1 MNERPTF
8 SPFWHR
14 VRTMRPKLR
23 PHVQITR
30 QHYRGRRWHVVHD
43 PTSNQF
49 FRLNPVAY
57 DFVGM
62 LDGQREIE
70 AAWHA
75 SLEKFGDLAPTQNE
89 IIQLISQLYQSNL
102 LSCDASPETEQLLRR
117 GRERVKKKAIAQA
130 IGIMY
135 LKIRLLNPDR
145 FLTAAEPIL
154 RPILNRW
161 GFLAWCALILWALI
175 SIIPH
180 WGKLASDFNQQ
191 HIFDPQFLWL
201 IPLAFVVTK
210 AIHEFGHGVV
220 CKRFGGQVPEFG
232 VMLLVL
238 FPSPYVDASS
248 AWAFTSKWRRVAVG
262 AAGMMFER
270 VVAAIAAFV
279 WIAQQ
284 ESGQGGSVLARFCF
298 NIMVTSGISTILF
311 NANPL
316 MRFDG
321 YYMLAD
327 LLEVPNLANRSNKM
341 LLHLIQR
348 FIYRLKNLTPPT
360 TQADERTILIVYGI
374 LAFAYR
380 IFLFITITLFVLGQ
394 FFAIGLVLAV
404 WTAAAWFLM
413 PLGKLVHW
421 LASSP
426 MLSEHRARTVAITI
440 AMVVLLL
447 GVVGFIPMPDRRH
460 GSGVVDSLAKTNIYF
475 GTEGFV
481 AQVHKRPGE
490 RVLKGEPIV
499 TVENRDLVE
508 QRAGLLAQVDEIR
521 VMVRDGVAK
530 GDPAVTALASERLRV
545 GLDNLAEIE
554 RRIAD
559 LVILAPHDGVVAGDD
574 PAQKLGGFVKRG
586 DPVCTVVDPDS
597 IRIAATFD
605 QQQAEW
611 ILTRADQR
619 GEPPACQIRLLSNV
633 STIVN
638 AERFEP
644 VLAGQRLLPSAALG
658 FGGGGRFEIDPQ
670 DQSGRVAKRPQF
682 NVYIYPDASSALAT
696 SVLPGERV
704 LVRFK
709 LPTRPLLSQWIDR
722 LRKEIQGRVNI

>member
-23 PHVQITR
+23 SHVQITR
-30 QHYRGRRWHVVHD
+30 QHYRGRRWHVIHD

-62 LDGQREIE
+62 LDGAREVE

-135 LKIRLLNPDR
+135 LKIRLFNPDR
-145 FLTAAEPIL
+145 LLTAAEPVL

-161 GFLAWCALILWALI
+161 GFLAWCALVLWALI
-175 SIIPH
+175 SVIPH
-180 WGKLASDFNQQ
+180 WDKLAANFNQQ

-201 IPLAFVVTK
+201 IPFAFIITK

-220 CKRFGGQVPEFG
+220 CKRLGGQVPEFG

-238 FPSPYVDASS
+238 LPSPYVDASS
-248 AWAFTSKWRRVAVG
+248 AWAFSNKWQRVAVG
-262 AAGMMFER
+262 AAGMMFEL
-270 VVAAIAAFV
+270 VVAAIACFV

-284 ESGQGGSVLARFCF
+284 ESGQGESVLARFCF
-298 NIMVTSGISTILF
+298 NIMVTSGISTVLF

-321 YYMLAD
+321 YYILAD
-327 LLEVPNLANRSNKM
+327 FLEVPNLANRSNKM
-341 LLHLIQR
+341 LLHLFQR
-348 FIYRLKNLTPPT
+348 FVYRLKNLTPPT
-360 TQADERTILIVYGI
+360 TQADERLILIVYGI

-380 IFLFITITLFVLGQ
+380 IFLFISITLYVLGQ

-404 WTAAAWFLM
+404 WTAAAWFLI
-413 PLGKLVHW
+413 PIGKFVHW

-426 MLSEHRARTVAITI
+426 MLSEHRTRSVAISVALITLAVI
-440 AMVVLLL
+440 TV
-447 GVVGFIPMPDRRH
+447 GVIPMPDRRH

-475 GTEGFV
+475 GTDGFV
-481 AQVHKRPGE
+481 AVVHKRPGE
-490 RVLKGEPIV
+490 RVNAGDPLA
-499 TVENRDLVE
+499 TLENRDLIE
-508 QRAGLLAQVDEIR
+508 QRTGLLAQVDEIR
-521 VMVRDGVAK
+521 VMIRDGVAK
-530 GDPAVTALASERLRV
+530 GDPAVADLAAERLRI
-545 GLDNLAEIE
+545 GLENLAELD
-554 RRIAD
+554 RRIRD
-559 LVILAPHDGVVAGDD
+559 LTVLAPHAGVVAGDD
-574 PAQKLGGFVKRG
+574 PAQKLGAFVKRG
-586 DPVCTVVDPDS
+586 DPVCTVVDPAA
-597 IRIAATFD
+597 IRIAATLD
-605 QQQAEW
+605 QRQAEW
-611 ILTRADQR
+611 LLTSAEQR
-619 GEPPACQIRLLSNV
+619 GEPLICQIRLISNV
-633 STIVN
+633 STIVT
-638 AERFEP
+638 ADRYEP
-644 VLAGQRLLPSAALG
+644 VPAGQRLLPSAALG
-658 FGGGGRFEIDPQ
+658 FSGGGRFEVDPQ

-682 NVYIYPDASSALAT
+682 NVYIYPAAGDNLAS

-704 LVRFK
+704 VVRFK
-709 LPTRPLLSQWIDR
+709 LPTRPLFAQWIDR